1 MINTGRGG
9 RELAAQLVVPSPKT
23 MPTQAP
29 APQGGRMAIM
39 GWFHLYPDN
48 FAMPSHTLVMEAY
61 MRWMLSG
68 VPTGEHVNRHYWN
81 RRFHD

>member
-1 MINTGRGG
+1 
-9 RELAAQLVVPSPKT
+9 
-23 MPTQAP
+23 
-29 APQGGRMAIM
+29 MAIM

-48 FAMPSHTLVMEAY
+48 PAMPSHTLVMEAY